1 MTGWVALLIGLAILG
16 GALAAMVV
24 RIRFLATAV
33 RGAATVTRI
42 RESQTRSNSES
53 DPTMVT
59 VYHSSFRFMTSD
71 GTAHEFEH
79 QHGTREPSFAVGD
92 EVAIRY
98 SPAAPGKTAELPSLL
113 HEFRNWFFIIVPGI
127 LGLGAL
133 LAGLGKL
140 ISR

>member
-1 MTGWVALLIGLAILG
+1 MMGWVALLLGLAILG

-33 RGAATVTRI
+33 TGRATVTQI

-59 VYHSSFRFMTSD
+59 VYHSSFRFVTAD
-71 GTAHEFEH
+71 GAAHVFEH
-79 QHGTREPSFAVGD
+79 QHGTSEPSFAVGE

-98 SPAAPGKTAELPSLL
+98 RLTAPAKTAELPSLL
-113 HEFRNWFFIIVPGI
+113 DECRNWFFIIVPGI
-127 LGLGAL
+127 LGLAAL
-133 LAGLGKL
+133 LGGLGML
-140 ISR
+140 VR